1 MVNANFKK
9 TNVWTKKKESLTMNY
24 DLNLLGVS
32 PVHAGNIAGV
42 SAGVCDIDT
51 VDGQGARSRRG
62 LRQRFTEGGNLHQ
75 VVRLVRRNKL

>member
-9 TNVWTKKKESLTMNY
+9 TNVWTQKKESLTMNY
-24 DLNLLGVS
+24 DLSLLGVS

-51 VDGQGARSRRG
+51 VDGQGARSRCG

>member
-1 MVNANFKK
+1 MQ
-9 TNVWTKKKESLTMNY
+9 TLRRLMYGQKKKESLTMNY
-24 DLNLLGVS
+24 DLSLLGVS
-32 PVHAGNIAGV
+32 PIHAGNIAGV